1 QTWLVKRSTFSFGE
15 GGGGGAGGANLP
27 PGTTVFFH
35 LPSDYAGQP
44 VKLSFTDADG
54 KLIRSFMLPQ
64 KSQGDRPGPR
74 RRGAKPGK
82 LRPGMNSFTWDFRYP
97 TGVEVQGAYH
107 AGRSVMPPIGPEVVP
122 GTYYAVLTYG
132 GATQKQPF
140 EVKLDPN
147 LSTTQADL
155 QERFDLLM
163 KLRNAMDRLDD
174 ALNHGTSARHA
185 LQAAM
190 ADKQVSERKARKV
203 VADLGRDIDASID
216 FRIQSSRGFDVFPPR
231 LREWL
236 TGIA

>member
-1 QTWLVKRSTFSFGE
+1 
-15 GGGGGAGGANLP
+15 
-27 PGTTVFFH
+27 
-35 LPSDYAGQP
+35 
-44 VKLSFTDADG
+44 DADG

-74 RRGAKPGK
+74 RRGPKPGK

-147 LSTTQADL
+147 LKTTQDALED
-155 QERFDLLM
+155 RFDLLT
-163 KLRNAMDRLDD
+163 K
-174 ALNHGTSARHA
+174 

-190 ADKQVSERKARKV
+190 SELDVALNQATAARRELQKAAAAKQVSPRKARK
-203 VADLGRDIDASID
+203 ALAALGRDIDAVID

-231 LREWL
+231 LRAWL
-236 TGIA
+236 TAIYIRVDYAYVRPTPEMTQVANGYIDDEHKGVARLQADVARANAVLRH